1 VANYRYSKKVKKTT
15 NYKSKT
21 KRQDKSEVVK
31 AARVG
36 WVGRERRKEEKRS
49 HLLTFLS
56 FPSPDIPT
64 LQNTHF
70 FFFSIFNLLFSKSQA
85 FCLILFHLHLPILS
99 LPFCQNPSFFVS
111 FQHPRLI
118 YIPPAKVQIFS
129 VCKVSLSLC
138 NTP

>member
-1 VANYRYSKKVKKTT
+1 MANYRYSKKVKKTT

-36 WVGRERRKEEKRS
+36 WVGREGRKEEKRS

-56 FPSPDIPT
+56 FPPPDIPT

-85 FCLILFHLHLPILS
+85 FLFNIISSLLTYFVPTLLSKSLILCLLS
-99 LPFCQNPSFFVS
+99 TSQAYIYSTSKSSDFFCV
-111 FQHPRLI
+111 
-118 YIPPAKVQIFS
+118 
-129 VCKVSLSLC
+129 
-138 NTP
+138 